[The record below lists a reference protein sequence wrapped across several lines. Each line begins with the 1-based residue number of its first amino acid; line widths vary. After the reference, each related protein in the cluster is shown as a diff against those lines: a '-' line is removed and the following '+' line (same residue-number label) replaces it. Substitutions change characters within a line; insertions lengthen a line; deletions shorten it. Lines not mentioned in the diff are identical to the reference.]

1 MTGTADSALD
11 IKSLYARA
19 VTLYRAG
26 KPDEAL
32 PLLARII
39 EANPRVAEAHWQAA
53 LIFCDADEYP
63 RALAHA
69 EAAVN
74 LRPAEPTVWIT
85 WADIT
90 ALSGEPEAERAFLDA
105 LRGAALPMP
114 LKLRLQDRFG
124 SRRASSR
131 LDVPGVPVKQIE
143 GIVRMLAPGSFAKA
157 ESMAA
162 ALVRAQPASA
172 LAANLL
178 GSALAGQGKTQAA
191 LAQFQTALKHDPF
204 YAEAHLNAARALATA
219 GRTEEALR
227 SFRAAIARAP
237 DLEGALLDSAVLLN
251 QTMQARR
258 ARPLLSRLLRL
269 QPKSVPALIA
279 MGNACTLL
287 RDHEEA
293 ETHLRRAVALSGGKS
308 PESLCLLSQTLSH
321 LGHDDEALALADAA
335 LAIRPD
341 HLLAIIRKATLL
353 QLLGRFDE
361 AEGYFRTAMER
372 APGDGELFRNYMAS
386 HKAAPGDPLVES
398 MIARMSDPALDDRGR
413 MGFAFAI
420 AKGLED
426 QKRHDE
432 AFAYIRQGNDLVR
445 KLSPYDIA
453 DRHAEVAALRRMF
466 GGFDWTGTRI
476 DGATGAAPIFVTG
489 MPRSGTTLVEQI
501 ISSHSRVTG
510 AGELGL
516 FTKTARAMGIGAER
530 GEIGRAHV

>member
-204 YAEAHLNAARALATA
+204 YAEAHLNAARRLP
-219 GRTEEALR
+219 LPD
-227 SFRAAIARAP
+227 ARK
-237 DLEGALLDSAVLLN
+237 
-251 QTMQARR
+251 RR
-258 ARPLLSRLLRL
+258 CGPSV
-269 QPKSVPALIA
+269 QP
-279 MGNACTLL
+279 
-287 RDHEEA
+287 
-293 ETHLRRAVALSGGKS
+293 
-308 PESLCLLSQTLSH
+308 
-321 LGHDDEALALADAA
+321 
-335 LAIRPD
+335 
-341 HLLAIIRKATLL
+341 
-353 QLLGRFDE
+353 
-361 AEGYFRTAMER
+361 
-372 APGDGELFRNYMAS
+372 
-386 HKAAPGDPLVES
+386 
-398 MIARMSDPALDDRGR
+398 
-413 MGFAFAI
+413 
-420 AKGLED
+420 
-426 QKRHDE
+426 
-432 AFAYIRQGNDLVR
+432 
-445 KLSPYDIA
+445 
-453 DRHAEVAALRRMF
+453 
-466 GGFDWTGTRI
+466 
-476 DGATGAAPIFVTG
+476 
-489 MPRSGTTLVEQI
+489 
-501 ISSHSRVTG
+501 SRVRPIW
-510 AGELGL
+510 
-516 FTKTARAMGIGAER
+516 K
-530 GEIGRAHV
+530 GRCWTRRCC